1 MTSYYEPVV
10 WSVFCVFWDAS
21 CLGILST
28 TTGMASPDTGTNGIT
43 QVSGRILRRQIN
55 AAAALC
61 CTVVVARPYLCL
73 IDSNIH
79 ATSLIS
85 IC

>member
-1 MTSYYEPVV
+1 MTSYYEPAP
-10 WSVFCVFWDAS
+10 WFVFCVFWDAS
-21 CLGILST
+21 CLRILST
-28 TTGMASPDTGTNGIT
+28 TTGTNGIT

-55 AAAALC
+55 AAAALY

-85 IC
+85 VC